1 MQVPSRAHICAHTAY
16 EKQSFSNPLRDY
28 PPAPQEQSFALTRRR
43 QCKVSPDRQESSRF
57 CPRVFGQNRHFS
69 QESALYWPQIRAPD
83 WTYAGPGELRM
94 QARGTHMRNIHVLEL
109 ATILYAPPL
118 RRKRASLSPALLPPF
133 LGQILSESFS
143 PFWALFTGK
152 CTTDGRNPCAPL
164 GL

>member
-1 MQVPSRAHICAHTAY
+1 MRTQHAL
-16 EKQSFSNPLRDY
+16 EQSDY
-28 PPAPQEQSFALTRRR
+28 HQLPPAPQEQSFALTRRR
-43 QCKVSPDRQESSRF
+43 HSKGRPNLHFTAPFRRSESSRF
-57 CPRVFGQNRHFS
+57 CPRVFANFRHFS
-69 QESALYWPQIRAPD
+69 QKSALKRAKIRAPD